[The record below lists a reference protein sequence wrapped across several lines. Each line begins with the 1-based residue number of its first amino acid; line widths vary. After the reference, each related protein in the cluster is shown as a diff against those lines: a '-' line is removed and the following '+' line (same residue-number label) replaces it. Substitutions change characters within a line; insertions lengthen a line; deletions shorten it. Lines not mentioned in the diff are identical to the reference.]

1 MTDKTALRQL
11 MRARRRQLSA
21 SRQLNAALTLA
32 TRLQKQPLFQ
42 RSRRIAAYLPCDGE
56 IDPMP
61 LLHRA
66 HRQGKHIYLPVLKG
80 AALQFVRFRPGLT
93 SMRPNQFGIPEPR
106 ALPAACI
113 ALSQLDLVLLPL
125 VAFDAKGGRLGMGSG
140 FYDRTF
146 AFKQTRRRRSQ
157 PLLIGLAHH
166 LQQVP
171 ALPREPWD
179 VPVAGV
185 ATDKAL
191 LLATNL
197 GRHGSRAVH
206 GSPRKF
212 QAVAREA

>member
-1 MTDKTALRQL
+1 MTDKSALRQL
-11 MRARRRQLSA
+11 MRARRQQLSA
-21 SRQLNAALTLA
+21 SRQLNAALALA

-42 RSRRIAAYLPCDGE
+42 RSRRIAAYLPSDGE

-66 HRQGKHIYLPVLKG
+66 HRQGKYIYLPVLKG

-93 SMRPNQFGIPEPR
+93 SMRPNRFGIPEPR

-113 ALSQLDLVLLPL
+113 APSQLDLVLMPL
-125 VAFDAKGGRLGMGSG
+125 VAFDPQGGRLGMGSG

-146 AFKQTRRRRSQ
+146 AFKQARRQRSR
-157 PLLIGLAHH
+157 PLLIGLAHQ

-171 ALPREPWD
+171 ALPSDPWD
-179 VPVAGV
+179 VPIAGV
-185 ATDKAL
+185 ATEKAL

-197 GRHGSRAVH
+197 GRHGCHRVH
-206 GSPRKF
+206 GSNKN
-212 QAVAREA
+212 ARGIAR